1 MKRYTIFNL
10 YIRGSNQL
18 PQSTHG
24 INNLW
29 KKERNGE
36 FSPIASKLFL
46 DWAFKSEV
54 EVMLQG
60 GYHEDLEA
68 LHETLTK
75 MTDIPSAKFNE
86 SMQAL
91 NGACTLVTFVA
102 SERVV
107 AVNNHIRSN
116 RFTPANVVEKLRGQN
131 VPFGDSAKGT
141 FVPTED
147 EIFVASKV
155 SFLPLAS

>member
-1 MKRYTIFNL
+1 M
-10 YIRGSNQL
+10 YIRGSNLL

-29 KKERNGE
+29 KKERAGV

-60 GYHEDLEA
+60 GSHADLEA

-75 MTDIPSAKFNE
+75 MPDLPSAKFNE
-86 SMQAL
+86 SMEAL

-107 AVNNHIRSN
+107 AVNNHIRANQFN
-116 RFTPANVVEKLRGQN
+116 RANVVEKLRGQN
-131 VPFGDSAKGT
+131 VPFTDSAKGT

-147 EIFVASKV
+147 EIFVASQV
-155 SFLPLAS
+155 SFLSLAS